1 MPYQKDALKNL
12 DKTKQGP
19 QLKKH
24 HNGTYLRRFK
34 CRSRSS
40 AESKLMQKLEK
51 V

>member
-24 HNGTYLRRFK
+24 HNGTYTYDV
-34 CRSRSS
+34 SS
-40 AESKLMQKLEK
+40 VAAEALPNPN
-51 V
+51 